1 MKRFIAAILCACIL
15 LGLTACGGQTG
26 NSADTNKLV
35 IWHDKADAVIAALE
49 DYLSQA
55 VPNLE
60 IEFEKKTSLTD
71 SLKLVGNDPG
81 AAPDL
86 FIFAHDKIGVFAEM
100 GILAPIEPLLA
111 DGALAQYLPMTLD
124 AATYKDTLYQLPLY
138 FETLLFMYNRRY
150 MQDGEVPSTTE
161 ELYTYME
168 NNTGRGRYGFVEQH
182 STAYYS
188 AAWIHGFGG
197 SIIDESGTPFP
208 NPQAVKDALSYH
220 LKFVKLMPGETEY
233 NTVNT
238 LFLEGKADATIGGP
252 WMVPSAREAGIDLG
266 IAPMPTVDST
276 GQALAPYSGVQG
288 VHVLKYAAENKTE
301 AVKTL
306 LAALTDPAVGTA
318 LALASGCAPANALCY
333 DDPQVAGD
341 ELVQAMRATAEIAVP
356 MPNIPEMDVMWTVV
370 SNLLTDVN
378 LSGKDI
384 DESFQ
389 SALEQADNLIA
400 GMQ

>member
-1 MKRFIAAILCACIL
+1 MKRFIAVILCACIL

-35 IWHDKADAVIAALE
+35 IWHDKEDAVIAALE